1 MKPIK
6 LNAMLYEYI
15 VDFCGTDS
23 ITEIEI
29 VSEITG
35 ISIEELRTLDG
46 YICFDC
52 PIEELPIW

>member
-1 MKPIK
+1 
-6 LNAMLYEYI
+6 MLYEYI

-29 VSEITG
+29 VSEVTG

-46 YICFDC
+46 YICFAC